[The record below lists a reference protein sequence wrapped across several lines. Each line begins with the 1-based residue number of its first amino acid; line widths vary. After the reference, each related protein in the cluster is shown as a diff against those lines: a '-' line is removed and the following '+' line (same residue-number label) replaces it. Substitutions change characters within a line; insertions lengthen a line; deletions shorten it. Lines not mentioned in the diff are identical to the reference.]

1 MLDPD
6 PEYFVITRRVP
17 EYERELLWAH
27 TREIRAKRQAVEQ
40 RQLEASEATMEKAK
54 EKFDPNR
61 PTDKEQIEAAIN
73 KGEERFDPNLPI
85 YTRMSRKHIS
95 IETLNTQKIDYELD
109 QDPEYVLITRWVPE
123 PEQDFLW
130 EHTREIREKRQGDF
144 EDPSTGNGRGN
155 DEPGKRNV
163 SKRKKKPYSPLL
175 AFLSRSQQK
184 GAESGD
190 E

>member
-1 MLDPD
+1 M
-6 PEYFVITRRVP
+6 
-17 EYERELLWAH
+17 
-27 TREIRAKRQAVEQ
+27 EQ

-109 QDPEYVLITRWVPE
+109 QVR
-123 PEQDFLW
+123 
-130 EHTREIREKRQGDF
+130 
-144 EDPSTGNGRGN
+144 PS
-155 DEPGKRNV
+155 
-163 SKRKKKPYSPLL
+163 L
-175 AFLSRSQQK
+175 A
-184 GAESGD
+184 
-190 E
+190 